1 MGDAYRAGCV
11 LWSATG
17 ARATIAAV
25 TEPNAPGVV
34 VRLLASDADY
44 QACLR
49 LQRETWGEGFG
60 ELVPASILKIT
71 NRIGGIVA
79 GAFLQDELA
88 GFVYGLTGLDAGR
101 AVQWSHMLAV
111 RPAARDRGIGR
122 RLKEFQLATLA
133 ARGIRVLRWSF
144 DPLVARNAHL
154 NLSRLGARVDRY
166 VVDMYPTTG
175 SRLHSFGTDRL
186 LVTLESGDEGA
197 AVRPEPAAAGPAV
210 RIEIPQDIEAIA
222 GSAPGDARAW
232 RERTRAAFLDS
243 FARGLA
249 VLGFTREPDG
259 RCFYTLA
266 PASDR
271 ADPGE
276 VEG

>member
-1 MGDAYRAGCV
+1 M
-11 LWSATG
+11 TG

-25 TEPNAPGVV
+25 TEPSASEVV
-34 VRLLASDADY
+34 VRLLASDGDY

-49 LQRETWGEGFG
+49 LQRETWGEDFR

-79 GAFLQDELA
+79 GAFLDDELA

-101 AVQWSHMLAV
+101 AVHWSHMLAV
-111 RPAARDRGIGR
+111 RPAARDHGIGR
-122 RLKEFQLATLA
+122 RLKEFQQATLA
-133 ARGIRVLRWSF
+133 GRGIRVLRWSF

-166 VVDMYPTTG
+166 VVDMYPPTG

-186 LVTLESGDEGA
+186 VVTLESADEGA
-197 AVRPEPAAAGPAV
+197 HVRAAPRVNGPSV
-210 RIEIPQDIEAIA
+210 RIEIPRDIEAIA
-222 GSAPGDARAW
+222 GSDPGEARTW
-232 RERTRAAFLDS
+232 RNRTRAAFLDS

-249 VLGFTREPDG
+249 VLGFTREPGG

-271 ADPGE
+271 RGSPG